1 MPKRQIAGIDIS
13 AIASALPS
21 GIADT
26 EFFAQLYGQKEVARV
41 ARGTGIRSVRCADG
55 LTTTEL
61 VHAAA
66 EHLLADYPI
75 DRSAIDGLVVVTQTP
90 DTWSP
95 GTAFAIHH
103 LLELDENCFV
113 MDINAGCSGYVNGL
127 IQAAS
132 LIASGACSN
141 VLLCTGDVNTRLVD
155 GREHQVRMLFG
166 DAATATLLRSGAK
179 SLQFIYGAD
188 GSGRGTL
195 GVPLTY
201 GKADKV
207 SATVHSLKMDGA
219 AVMSFALHRVPQAIH
234 ALLDEMGLAKDDVN
248 LFALHQPNE
257 FIVNYLRNGL
267 GVDKNILPVDVDG
280 IGNTN
285 SSSIP
290 LLLSRR
296 DWDEKVSRCHIVL
309 SGFGVG
315 LSWNALHLDLS
326 ATKIVRPVVVNS
338 DSSGSS

>member
-1 MPKRQIAGIDIS
+1 MLARKITGIDIS
-13 AIASALPS
+13 AIASILPS
-21 GIADT
+21 GIANT
-26 EFFAQLYGQKEVARV
+26 EFFAQLYGEKESARV
-41 ARGTGIRSVRCADG
+41 TRGTGISSIRHADG
-55 LTTTEL
+55 ITTTEL
-61 VHAAA
+61 IHGAV
-66 EHLLADYPI
+66 EHLLANYPI
-75 DRSAIDGLVVVTQTP
+75 DRKAIDGLVVVTQTP

-95 GTAFAIHH
+95 GTAFSIHH
-103 LLELDENCFV
+103 LLELDENCFIV
-113 MDINAGCSGYVNGL
+113 DINAGCSGYVNGL

-132 LIASGACSN
+132 LIASEACLN

-155 GREHQVRMLFG
+155 DREHQLRMLFG
-166 DAATATLLRSGAK
+166 DAATATLLGPGTK

-188 GSGRGTL
+188 GSGRGSL

-201 GKADKV
+201 EKTDNV
-207 SATVHSLKMDGA
+207 SATVHSLKMDGM
-219 AVMSFALHRVPQAIH
+219 AVMSFALHRVPQAINS
-234 ALLDEMGLAKDDVN
+234 LLEEMELAKDDVD

-257 FIVNYLRNGL
+257 FIVNYIRNSL
-267 GVDKNILPVDVDG
+267 GVDKKVLPVDVDE

-296 DWDEKVSRCHIVL
+296 NWDERESRRHIVL

-326 ATKIVRPVVVNS
+326 GTKIIKPVVMGS
-338 DSSGSS
+338 SSSG